1 MTPVAVAMRWPPFII
16 PMTTLSFKSPLQ
28 HVCLL
33 RLSAIGDT
41 CHALAALRAFQ
52 AAWPETRFTWIIGK
66 VEAKLMREILPEIEF
81 ITFDKAA
88 TLQELWRL
96 RALLRGRRFD
106 LLLRM
111 QLSLGANLVSRLVHA
126 PIKLGFDRQRAR
138 ELQWLFTNAQIEPKA
153 SEHVLDSFMGFA
165 RACGIEP
172 KPPHWNISLPPS
184 SLDYARSVIIGGQ
197 RTLLISPCS
206 SHAARNW
213 SAARYAALADHA
225 ASTHHMSVVLVGG
238 RSSEEARMG
247 AATAAAAHAP
257 LINQVGK
264 DTLPQLLGLMAQSTA
279 LLSPDSGPV
288 HMASMVGLPVLGL
301 YAATNPQR
309 AGPYYSRQWC
319 VDKYDAAARK
329 YLGKPAAQI
338 PWTTKIERSGVM
350 DLIGA
355 SDVPATLDG
364 RTAARGWRGCRARFS
379 LRSGPERNQGPHLPR
394 RISPQDHYPAHQVAA
409 H

>member
-1 MTPVAVAMRWPPFII
+1 
-16 PMTTLSFKSPLQ
+16 MTTLSFKPPLQ

-88 TLQELWRL
+88 TLLELWRL
-96 RALLRGRRFD
+96 RALLHGRRFD
-106 LLLRM
+106 LLLDM
-111 QLSLGANLVSRLVHA
+111 QLSFRASLVSRLIHA
-126 PIKLGFDRQRAR
+126 PIKLGFDRRRAR
-138 ELQWLFTNAQIEPKA
+138 ELQWLFTNAQIEPKV

-165 RACGIEP
+165 SACGIEP
-172 KPPHWNISLPPS
+172 QPPHWNISLPPNA
-184 SLDYARSVIIGGQ
+184 LDYARSVIAEGLP
-197 RTLLISPCS
+197 TLLISPCS
-206 SHAARNW
+206 SHATRNW
-213 SAARYAALADHA
+213 SAAKYAAVADHA
-225 ASTHHMSVVLVGG
+225 ASVHHMRVVLVGG
-238 RSSEEARMG
+238 RSSEEARVG
-247 AATAAAAHAP
+247 ASIVAAARTP
-257 LINQVGK
+257 LLNQIGK
-264 DTLPQLLGLMAQSTA
+264 DTLPQLLGLMSQSTV

-329 YLGKPAAQI
+329 YLGRPAAQI
-338 PWTTKIERSGVM
+338 PWTTKIERPGVM
-350 DLIGA
+350 DLIEV
-355 SDVPATLDG
+355 SDAAEKLD
-364 RTAARGWRGCRARFS
+364 ALMLAREFR
-379 LRSGPERNQGPHLPR
+379 
-394 RISPQDHYPAHQVAA
+394 
-409 H
+409 